1 MVNFLK
7 ALLGLKKE
15 EKRLKNPM
23 SGVGGYDYIIEIRS
37 ILEKYKLKSLI
48 KELRPFHG
56 FRLHRVPHI
65 TLVYDFKPKVEDY
78 RIIQV
83 VAQIAKNYNKDNL
96 LDFFY
101 DGIEVKKGKKG
112 YILALKITPSK
123 ELKCFR
129 EEIYKA
135 LKPIIVQSPDVEKY
149 NENLWY
155 HAALSFHSLKNPEE
169 IVPKEKLAKLGNFL
183 FKGTVIRITL
193 VYKGKIR
200 YEYDTLIRDILSRPE
215 ALSKDKLV
223 TTYSAYRERVF
234 KVGFRRTE
242 LDNVWV
248 TSDHHFGH
256 ANIIKYSARPFMSVK
271 EMDEFLINKWNEV
284 VSSDDKVYVV
294 GDFTFSNPK
303 RYLEKLKGKKILIQG
318 THDPPGVGPE
328 NLEINYGHYKF
339 LLSHYPLNVNEWNIH
354 GHIHNNN
361 LREYPFLNHQTK
373 KINVGVDLTNF
384 YPVSFKRVI
393 ELIESNRNYLY
404 LP

>member
-1 MVNFLK
+1 MF
-7 ALLGLKKE
+7 
-15 EKRLKNPM
+15 
-23 SGVGGYDYIIEIRS
+23 GVRGYDYIIEIRP

-155 HAALSFHSLKNPEE
+155 HAALSFHSLKNPEK

-193 VYKGKIR
+193 LYKGKIR
-200 YEYDTLIRDILSRPE
+200 WI
-215 ALSKDKLV
+215 
-223 TTYSAYRERVF
+223 
-234 KVGFRRTE
+234 
-242 LDNVWV
+242 
-248 TSDHHFGH
+248 
-256 ANIIKYSARPFMSVK
+256 
-271 EMDEFLINKWNEV
+271 
-284 VSSDDKVYVV
+284 
-294 GDFTFSNPK
+294 
-303 RYLEKLKGKKILIQG
+303 
-318 THDPPGVGPE
+318 
-328 NLEINYGHYKF
+328 
-339 LLSHYPLNVNEWNIH
+339 
-354 GHIHNNN
+354 
-361 LREYPFLNHQTK
+361 
-373 KINVGVDLTNF
+373 
-384 YPVSFKRVI
+384 
-393 ELIESNRNYLY
+393 
-404 LP
+404 